1 MIAKSPGGCQQPV
14 FSQQCPDPDRSITM
28 YKSVSIVI
36 FSLFFIGLP
45 VYAGPAEDFQALL
58 DEAWEWQLSENPV
71 RASRLGDRRFNDQWT
86 DMSLEAIERRNEQQQ
101 GFLRRLRAID
111 SSQLAD
117 TDALN
122 YDLFR
127 RRLENSIDAH
137 EYKAYLMPMSQRGGV
152 QSLES
157 TAETLRLSNVQDYED
172 WLARM
177 TQIENVIEQTT
188 ALMEEGRKTG
198 YMPPKILME
207 RIPNQVS
214 SQLVEDPEMSPFY
227 KSFGA
232 MPDSIGEEDQARI
245 RDLAKEVI
253 DNSIVPAYREFNSY
267 FNDTYLPASRDSIGA
282 SSLPNG
288 EAFYEYRTRFFTTT
302 AMTPDEIHRLGLNE
316 VKRIRD
322 EMQLVIDEL
331 EFEGS
336 FADFLH
342 FLRTDPQFYY
352 DTPEELFEGYLA
364 VSKRIDPELV
374 KLFGKLPRA
383 PYGLR
388 PIPDNIA
395 PDTTTAYYNGPAA
408 DGSRPGYYYVN
419 LYRPEVRPKYEME
432 VLSIHEAVPGHHL
445 QIALQMEMEEMP
457 NFRKYSGFTAFS
469 EGWGLYSESL
479 GYEMGFYKDPYS
491 KFGALTYD
499 MWRAVRLVVDTGMHY
514 KGWTRQQAIEFFKDN
529 AAKKEADIINEI
541 DRYISWPGQA
551 LAYKIG
557 QLKMLELRKKSED
570 ALGDDFDIKAFH
582 DELLGGG
589 AVPMEILE
597 TRMNR
602 WLTEELRK
610 KANPS

>member
-1 MIAKSPGGCQQPV
+1 MHRLKLAI
-14 FSQQCPDPDRSITM
+14 
-28 YKSVSIVI
+28 I
-36 FSLFFIGLP
+36 FSFIFSSLT
-45 VYAGPAEDFQALL
+45 VHAGPTEDFGALL
-58 DEAWEWQLSENPV
+58 ADHWEWQMRENPV
-71 RASRLGDRRFNDQWT
+71 RASRMGDRRFNDQWT
-86 DMSLEAIERRNEQQQ
+86 DMSLDAIGRRQGEQQE
-101 GFLRRLRAID
+101 FLRRLRFID
-111 SSQLAD
+111 SSKLTE
-117 TDALN
+117 TDQLN

-127 RRLENSIDAH
+127 RSLENSIDGH
-137 EYKAYLMPMSQRGGV
+137 QFKNYLMPMSQRGGV

-157 TAETLRLSNVQDYED
+157 TAETLRLANVQDYED

-177 TQIENVIEQTT
+177 AQIETVIEQTMSR
-188 ALMEEGRKTG
+188 MEEGRESG

-207 RIPNQVS
+207 RIPAQIS
-214 SQLVEDPEMSPFY
+214 MQLVEDPEQSPFF
-227 KSFGA
+227 KSFAA
-232 MPDSIGEEDQARI
+232 MPDSIVDADRERLQQ
-245 RDLAKEVI
+245 LAKDLI
-253 DNSIVPAYREFNSY
+253 DESVVPGYREFASY
-267 FNDTYLPASRDSIGA
+267 FNNVYLPASRDTIGA
-282 SSLPNG
+282 SSLPDG
-288 EAFYEYRTRFFTTT
+288 EAFYEYRTRLYTTT
-302 AMTPDEIHRLGLNE
+302 QMTPDEIHRLGLNE

-336 FADFLH
+336 FDDFLT

-364 VSKRIDPELV
+364 ISKRIDPELV
-374 KLFGKLPRA
+374 KVFGKLPRM

-395 PDTTTAYYNGPAA
+395 PDTTTAYYNRPAA

-445 QIALQMEMEEMP
+445 QISLQMELEEMP
-457 NFRKYSGFTAFS
+457 NFRKYSGFTAFT

-499 MWRAVRLVVDTGMHY
+499 MWRAVRLVVDTGMHF
-514 KGWTRQQAIEFFKDN
+514 KGWTRQQAIDFFKDN
-529 AAKKEADIINEI
+529 AAKTEADIINEI

-557 QLKMLELRKKSED
+557 QLKMLELRRKAEQ
-570 ALGDDFDIKAFH
+570 ALGNDFDIKAFH
-582 DELLGGG
+582 DALLGGG
-589 AVPMEILE
+589 ALPMEILE

-602 WLTEELRK
+602 WLSEQLKQKSAAARDAT
-610 KANPS
+610 SS